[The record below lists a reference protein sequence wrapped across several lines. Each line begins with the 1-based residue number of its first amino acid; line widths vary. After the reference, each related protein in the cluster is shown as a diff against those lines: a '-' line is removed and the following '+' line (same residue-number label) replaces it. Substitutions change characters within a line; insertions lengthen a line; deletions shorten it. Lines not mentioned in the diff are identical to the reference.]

1 MSFVRRYSTFPS
13 AQVISQIEGI
23 VIVDLTPPASFA
35 GVNTGVV
42 GLVGE
47 FADMT
52 YAVTVDGSGNVTT
65 KARPVEVTSA
75 QDMLNKVGGFDPTLG
90 DFGGDDGNGFV
101 AINGKRFSR
110 LVLCPVN
117 LASPKGVRLWRELP
131 LNKSTTSATPKTPM
145 AAATISA
152 GTEFTSGA
160 NRAKLAK
167 TVTFTAD
174 AAFAYGVNGAQNDNT
189 GPEASA
195 FFQAAGANFQTKGVK
210 VGDALVLGVTGGTGL
225 PGTYRIISVDSETQ
239 LQVEALDGGDFNWDA
254 ATSLPWRIHP
264 AAAFDTG
271 AENVYSQQSGYLIP
285 ARAIGPASIAEGAA
299 MAPVAAVAT
308 APGLRMGVMPTEGAV
323 AGGLAYDADV
333 QAENA
338 PQSSDLDALYAGCF
352 DALLTDAYPARD
364 ISILFSARTSDA
376 IRAAMK
382 THVLS
387 ASAQGRGR
395 MAVIAPSVNEVDMAT
410 VLGDAAPGVG
420 ATRDERVIYSW
431 PGVQTSVAQA
441 QNFSLK
447 RADGTYT
454 TDGVL
459 DVRADG
465 FMASVLSNLS
475 AERNPGQAADPVPLC
490 LSPILD
496 FQSGNLPNFNMA
508 DYILFRQNGV
518 AAIRFDRASGKS
530 FQSGITSSMVTGQ
543 KNINRRRMADE
554 IQDSLA
560 QVYEK
565 FSKLPLTSSLKDAIN
580 TETVAYLEG
589 LLSSNNPAAQRI
601 EAYSVDSKSGNTPE
615 LNAQGIYVVVV
626 RVRMLATADDIVL
639 QAEVGPTV
647 TISVA

>member
-1 MSFVRRYSTFPS
+1 MSFVRRFSSMPS
-13 AQVISQIEGI
+13 PAVISQIEGI
-23 VIVDLTPPASFA
+23 VIVDLTPPTTFA

-47 FADMT
+47 FADMS
-52 YAVTVDGSGNVTT
+52 YAVSVDGAGNVTT
-65 KARPVEVTSA
+65 KPRPVEVSSA
-75 QDMLNKVGGFDPTLG
+75 QDMLNKVGGFDSTLG

-131 LNKSTTSATPKTPM
+131 LNKSETSATPKVPM
-145 AAATISA
+145 AAASIPA
-152 GTEFTSGA
+152 GTTFTSGS

-174 AAFAYGVNGAQNDNT
+174 AAIAYGVNGQQNDNS
-189 GPEASA
+189 GPAASA
-195 FFQAAGANFQTKGVK
+195 FFQAAGANFQIKGVQ
-210 VGDALVLGVTGGTGL
+210 VGDALVLGATGGDGV
-225 PGTYRIISVDSETQ
+225 PGTYRIISVDSDTQ
-239 LQVEALDGGDFNWDA
+239 IQVEALDASDFNWDA
-254 ATSLPWRIHP
+254 APDLPWRIHP

-271 AENVYSQQSGYLIP
+271 AQNTHSEQGGYLLP
-285 ARAIGPASIAEGAA
+285 ARAIGPAS
-299 MAPVAAVAT
+299 VAAGT
-308 APGLRMGVMPTEGAV
+308 AMSVVSAIPNAAGLSMGVMPDDGV
-323 AGGLAYDADV
+323 VLGGLAYDADV

-338 PQSSDLDALYAGCF
+338 VQSLELDALYEGCF
-352 DALLTDAYPARD
+352 EALLADAYPTRD

-382 THVLS
+382 THVQT

-395 MAVIAPSVNEVDMAT
+395 MAVISPPINEVDLDT

-420 ATRDERVIYSW
+420 ADRDERVIYSW
-431 PGVQTSVAQA
+431 PGVEVSVADA
-441 QNFSLK
+441 QLK
-447 RADGTYT
+447 RIKRANGTYT
-454 TDGVL
+454 TDGLL

-490 LSPILD
+490 LSPILG
-496 FQSGNLPNFNMA
+496 FQTGNLPDFNMS

-518 AAIRFDRASGKS
+518 AAIRFDRAANKS
-530 FQSGITSSMVTGQ
+530 FQSGITTSTVATE

-560 QVYEK
+560 AIYEK
-565 FSKLPLTSSLKDAIN
+565 FSKLPLTNQLKDAIEG
-580 TETVAYLEG
+580 ETVAYLEG
-589 LLSSNNPAAQRI
+589 LLSATNPASQRI

-647 TISVA
+647 TISTT